1 MMTGPQDYERQ
12 GGGCGDLNE
21 MSSTSLSHPNTWSTA
36 GGCLR
41 TRCGLAGG
49 GVPLGTGSEVSE
61 DSNPFNVVKFLV
73 SALTCSINS
82 MLILFSISLITR

>member
-1 MMTGPQDYERQ
+1 
-12 GGGCGDLNE
+12 
-21 MSSTSLSHPNTWSTA
+21 MSSMSLRHPNTWSTA

-41 TRCGLAGG
+41 TRRCGLAGG
-49 GVPLGTGSEVSE
+49 AVPLGIGSEVSE

-73 SALTCSINS
+73 LALTCSINS